1 MDSATIAYSPD
12 LGTIAVISV
21 VWLVIYLLPMILV
34 HRWALRMKP
43 KDEAPKK
50 WVKPVFASALVLTMI
65 FHWMNSIAFYKR
77 ADCDRRDA
85 LWNEDAG
92 VCTKP
97 PANAPG
103 SPSAAPKAGA
113 AQ

>member
-1 MDSATIAYSPD
+1 MSESTLISYTPD
-12 LGTIAVISV
+12 LGTIAVIVV
-21 VWLVIYLLPMILV
+21 VWLAIYLLPMMLV

-65 FHWMNSIAFYKR
+65 FHWMNSLAFYR
-77 ADCDRRDA
+77 RVDCGRQEA
-85 LWNEDAG
+85 IWNEDAG
-92 VCTKP
+92 TCTRASTP
-97 PANAPG
+97 P
-103 SPSAAPKAGA
+103 PSAPSAGA